1 MVEHTLQDSMLSEI
15 FNKHN
20 SDKTMKHM
28 YHLVYEP
35 HFDSIRYS
43 ELNILEVGVFK
54 GESINAWLEYF
65 PNATVYGIDIF
76 ERVKAEDI
84 EILKHP
90 RVKWAKCDST
100 ASSIEEWKDVEF
112 DVIIDDGLHT
122 PTANMLTF
130 QNLSPLL
137 KKGGLYFIED
147 VWPLELMSTK
157 ELEHPWIKNHKD
169 DFVLEDNE
177 KFLYELNQ
185 SGMAVTRHDNRNITG
200 HPDSYI
206 IELQS

>member
-1 MVEHTLQDSMLSEI
+1 MLQDSTLSKI

-35 HFDSIRYS
+35 HFDNIRYNK
-43 ELNILEVGVFK
+43 LNILEVGVFK

-84 EILKHP
+84 EVLNHP
-90 RVKWAKCDST
+90 RVKWSRCDST
-100 ASSIEEWKDVEF
+100 VSGVEEWKDIEF
-112 DVIIDDGLHT
+112 DIIIDDGLHT

-130 QNLSPLL
+130 KNLSSLL

-157 ELEHPWIKNHKD
+157 ELEHSWLKKYKD
-169 DFVLEDNE
+169 EYLLEDNE
-177 KFLYELNQ
+177 KFLYELKKSN
-185 SGMAVTRHDNRNITG
+185 MIIKRHDNRTITG
-200 HPDSYI
+200 EPDSYI
-206 IELQS
+206 IELRS